1 MGWAALAFLAA
12 SASLPA
18 APDLS
23 GNWKLNGSKSD
34 FGELLAR
41 AGLTQQITHAEPKVE
56 GKMPG
61 DMGDIEFT
69 AKYTTDGNESTHH
82 GFGGAEAK
90 SLAKWEGETLLRETE
105 GAFRDNAYTIVEPIR
120 GRQGPDVPPHFSS
133 GMGELDQKLVFG

>member
-12 SASLPA
+12 SAALPA

-34 FGELLAR
+34 FGELLAP

-90 SLAKWEGETLLRETE
+90 SMAKWEGETLLLETK
-105 GAFRDNAYTIVEPIR
+105 GAFRDNAYTIK
-120 GRQGPDVPPHFSS
+120 
-133 GMGELDQKLVFG
+133 DQWSRSEGGKVLTILPTFQADG